1 MTYRELYYIIQK
13 MNGKQLDSDVTIF
26 VESLQEYLP
35 VDSGIQHAKHDN
47 DVLDYGHPYLE
58 IEWERN
64 MEIIILAII
73 CLLLNKRN
81 DNEWNFI
88 LRFL

>member
-1 MTYRELYYIIQK
+1 LYYIIQK

-58 IEWERN
+58 IE
-64 MEIIILAII
+64 
-73 CLLLNKRN
+73 
-81 DNEWNFI
+81 
-88 LRFL
+88 